1 MTDETIAG
9 DLPLVEKAGGG
20 PGSLLTANSRFI
32 VPAIVVAVTFV
43 AYMGTLSYD
52 FVYDDEYVITQN
64 PFVQSWTFAPRFF
77 TEHLWFFKYPI
88 SNYYRPIFLV
98 WIALNHTLFGL
109 NPVGYHLTT
118 VLAHVTVTLLVF
130 YLARRLT
137 GDLAAA
143 AIASIVFGLHP
154 AHIEGVAWV
163 CGVSEPLMAVFLLG
177 SFLCY
182 LRYRDTNTGRQKP
195 WLIASLLL
203 AALAVFEKETG
214 VILPALIFAYEVI
227 FRRGRGRGRGV
238 ETEERS
244 SEARG
249 SWLRSDC
256 LRVALTRS
264 LPFGAVAALYIVVRV
279 AVLGSLGRSASPLSL
294 ATIAL
299 TWPSLLWDYV
309 KILVWPLELSVF
321 YDTPY
326 VVRPGFSNFVLPLLG
341 AAIFG
346 GMVWILARRSAA
358 GRLATVWLV
367 LPILPLLNVS
377 VFRWADIVH
386 DRYMYLP
393 SVGFVLIIAL
403 GVRRLRVG
411 QSLLFGMPAVQVVV
425 TVALTCFLG
434 IALAYQHIHWAN
446 NLLLFHNSLVV
457 APNSRDARSK
467 LGNTFI
473 DRGMYKEGLQLLGEV
488 YEGDPDSWD
497 SNQEVGGALYKA
509 RRYQDAERYLTRAI
523 EIRPSRAESH
533 YFLGI
538 ALLDMNR
545 LAEAEGPLREAIRLG
560 PRSFFYHFAL
570 GAWFDLR
577 GDPRA
582 ALEEFRL
589 ELVNNPNYAPARDKI
604 LEITARLNSSSGSAP
619 PAAASPPGADGLT
632 R

>member
-1 MTDETIAG
+1 MTDETIAVN
-9 DLPLVEKAGGG
+9 LPQEQKAGVA
-20 PGSLLTANSRFI
+20 PRSIFIANSRFI
-32 VPAIVVAVTFV
+32 IPALVVAVTFV
-43 AYMGTLSYD
+43 AYMGTLRYD

-64 PFVQSWTFAPRFF
+64 PSVQSWAFVPHYF
-77 TEHLWFFKYPI
+77 TEHLWFFKFPM

-98 WIALNHTLFGL
+98 WMALNHTLFGL

-118 VLAHVTVTLLVF
+118 ILAHVTVTLLVF
-130 YLARRLT
+130 HLARRLT
-137 GDLAAA
+137 GDLGAA

-163 CGVSEPLMAVFLLG
+163 CGVSEPLMAMFLIG

-182 LRYRDTNTGRQKP
+182 LRYRDANAARRKR
-195 WLIASLLL
+195 WLVASLVL

-227 FRRGRGRGRGV
+227 FRRSEGGAEV
-238 ETEERS
+238 EES
-244 SEARG
+244 GSEPRG
-249 SWLRSDC
+249 SWLRWDT
-256 LRVALTRS
+256 LGRALTRS
-264 LPFGAVAALYIVVRV
+264 LPFWAIAVFYIAVRV
-279 AVLGSLGRSASPLSL
+279 AVLGGLGRSPTPLSL
-294 ATIAL
+294 ATIAF

-326 VVRPGFSNFVLPLLG
+326 VVRPGFSNFVLPLL
-341 AAIFG
+341 AVAIFAG
-346 GMVWILARRSAA
+346 GLWMLARRSRP
-358 GRLATVWLV
+358 GRLAAVWLV
-367 LPILPLLNVS
+367 LPILPLLNIA
-377 VFRWADIVH
+377 VFRWGDIVH

-403 GVRRLRVG
+403 GLRRLPAGKSFV
-411 QSLLFGMPAVQVVV
+411 FGLPAVQAGAV
-425 TVALTCFLG
+425 VALTCFLG
-434 IALAYQHIHWAN
+434 IALASQHIHWAN
-446 NLLLFHNSLVV
+446 NLLLFHNSLLV
-457 APNSRDARSK
+457 APHSRDAKTK
-467 LGNTFI
+467 LGGAFI
-473 DRGMYKEGLQLLGEV
+473 DRGMYKEGIQLLGEV

-509 RRYQDAERYLTRAI
+509 GRYQDAERYLTRAI
-523 EIRPSRAESH
+523 EIRPSRGESH

-545 LAEAEGPLREAIRLG
+545 LAEAEAPLREAIRLG
-560 PRSFFYHFAL
+560 PRSIFYHYAL

-582 ALEEFRL
+582 AIEEFRL
-589 ELVNNPNYAPARDKI
+589 ELGNNPNYAPARDKI
-604 LEITARLNSSSGSAP
+604 LEINARLNSSGAFEAP
-619 PAAASPPGADGLT
+619 GVASPPGADGLK